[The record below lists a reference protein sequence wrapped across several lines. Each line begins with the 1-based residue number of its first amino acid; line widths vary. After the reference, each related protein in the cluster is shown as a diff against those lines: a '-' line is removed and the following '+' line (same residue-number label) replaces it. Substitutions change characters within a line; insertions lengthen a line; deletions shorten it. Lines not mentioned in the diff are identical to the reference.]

1 MFEWLRHNDTA
12 TIEAQNTKPINGLDD
27 SLREI
32 FKYSIKGA
40 DAKTPPEAVHI
51 MAQAFKHLRS
61 IQPFGSVKAKK
72 LDQDQDTPE
81 AVTGDKVKF
90 DATKPFDI
98 YRYYHVRMNWYRSD
112 GKALIPDED
121 MIFSRKALNTLA
133 SMNKT
138 TLRIYRKPQAK
149 YERL

>member
-12 TIEAQNTKPINGLDD
+12 TIDAQNTKPINGLDD

-40 DAKTPPEAVHI
+40 DADTSPEAVHI

-90 DATKPFDI
+90 DATKPYI
-98 YRYYHVRMNWYRSD
+98 VYKWYNMNWYDRS
-112 GKALIPDED
+112 GNGLIPDD
-121 MIFSRKALNTLA
+121 RMQYSRKALNTLA
-133 SMNKT
+133 SMIKT